1 MLTSI
6 RRKLS
11 RASPSQLELINNPVR
26 DSDFGKKKYE
36 DSNTESYVD
45 VTFILHGTI
54 QLMGAWLDNITVIGL
69 TSLEC

>member
-36 DSNTESYVD
+36 DSNTEPYVD
-45 VTFILHGTI
+45 VTFILHGTT
-54 QLMGAWLDNITVIGL
+54 QLLGGIGMIIL
-69 TSLEC
+69 KS